1 MSDQKQQAPTP
12 QEQILNRLDAIDK
25 RLDGMD
31 NSKPSIEKMFM
42 GLITSK
48 KFVAAFASLGVAL
61 AAHFGFKLDPE
72 TIITIL
78 SGPMAYIVS
87 QGVADHGKERA
98 KAEAQSKGSNLPQ
111 SPKA

>member
-48 KFVAAFASLGVAL
+48 KFVAAFASLVVAI
-61 AAHFGFKLDPE
+61 AAKIGFDLEPGE
-72 TIITIL
+72 IIAIL
-78 SGPMAYIVS
+78 SGPTAYIVG